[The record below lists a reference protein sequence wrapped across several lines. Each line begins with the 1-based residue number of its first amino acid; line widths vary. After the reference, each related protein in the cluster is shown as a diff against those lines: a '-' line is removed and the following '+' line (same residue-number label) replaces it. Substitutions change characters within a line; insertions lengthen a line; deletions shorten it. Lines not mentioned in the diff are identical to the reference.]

1 MQITPILVGN
11 SSMLVLG
18 KAVKRTSQKAIKTNG
33 IPLPGQKTMTWKH
46 FTAVLLAAIVLPF
59 TVWSDDSVVD
69 RLFLDLHQ
77 SDQAETRLIERKI
90 RLIWMDSGSE
100 EVNELLIQSIA
111 AMRSNNYELA
121 LDYANRVIER
131 KPEFAE
137 GWNTRAT
144 LHYLM
149 QEFDLSVA
157 DIVRT
162 LELNS
167 RHFGALNG
175 LAMIYEREEEYA
187 KALRVYLE
195 VYALSPNRAGIKEAI
210 RRLQKT
216 LQDQS
221 A

>member
-1 MQITPILVGN
+1 
-11 SSMLVLG
+11 MLVLG
-18 KAVKRTSQKAIKTNG
+18 KMAKRTRSQNAIETSG
-33 IPLPGQKTMTWKH
+33 VPLPGQKAMIWKLSAVV
-46 FTAVLLAAIVLPF
+46 FVTAIMLPF
-59 TVWSDDSVVD
+59 AVWSDDSAVD
-69 RLFLDLHQ
+69 RLFLDLQQ
-77 SDQAETRLIERKI
+77 SDRAETRLIERRI
-90 RLIWMDSGSE
+90 RSIWMDSGSE
-100 EVNELLIQSIA
+100 EVNRLLAKSIA

-175 LAMIYEREEEYA
+175 LAMIYEYEEKYA

-195 VYALSPNRAGIKEAI
+195 VYALSPNRAGVKEAI

>member
-1 MQITPILVGN
+1 
-11 SSMLVLG
+11 MLVLG
-18 KAVKRTSQKAIKTNG
+18 KMAKRTRSQNAIETSG
-33 IPLPGQKTMTWKH
+33 VPLPGQKAMIWKRS
-46 FTAVLLAAIVLPF
+46 AVVFVATIMLPF
-59 TVWSDDSVVD
+59 AVWSDDSAVD
-69 RLFLDLHQ
+69 RLFLDLQQ
-77 SDQAETRLIERKI
+77 SDRAETRLIERRI

-100 EVNELLIQSIA
+100 EVNRLLAKSIA

-149 QEFDLSVA
+149 QEFDLSVF
-157 DIVRT
+157 DIAQT

-195 VYALSPNRAGIKEAI
+195 VYALSPNRAGVKEAI

-216 LQDQS
+216 LQDQL